1 MMEFPGTTLVEARK
15 LQRLVQD
22 STKALGCLWQGR
34 IRGADE
40 QPPLAA
46 WGASTSAQKEVVLRL
61 GRLWREW
68 LGHPAVQISGRE
80 AFFSS

>member
-1 MMEFPGTTLVEARK
+1 MVEFPGTTLVEARK

-34 IRGADE
+34 VRGADE
-40 QPPLAA
+40 QPPLAS
-46 WGASTSAQKEVVLRL
+46 WGSSTPVQKEVVLRL

-68 LGHPAVQISGRE
+68 LGHPAVQTPGRE
-80 AFFSS
+80 ALSS